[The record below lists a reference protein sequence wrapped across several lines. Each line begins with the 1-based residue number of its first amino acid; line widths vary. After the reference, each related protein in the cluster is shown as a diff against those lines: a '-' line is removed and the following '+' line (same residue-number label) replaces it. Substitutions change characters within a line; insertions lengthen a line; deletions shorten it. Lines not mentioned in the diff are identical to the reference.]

1 MKTDRFQIEVI
12 LIKDILV
19 HEELDPSNSKEL
31 INFLKKVKLSVIRL
45 LWLLLEEKISSTRW
59 YEPNSFF

>member
-45 LWLLLEEKISSTRW
+45 LWLLLEEKNIF
-59 YEPNSFF
+59 N